1 MSKPKMNL
9 LGEDGNIYAIL
20 GRASRLLRQNGQN
33 TQAEQMYFRVTS
45 SQSYDEALHIISEY
59 VETELSKPEPV
70 STKEEN
76 TEESVRKQL
85 LDIAKECMHAIEV
98 RGDLDYRGNDDADFV
113 NVSVGSIEGALRAA
127 YDLGRG
133 VRQRELTEQ
142 RTAPKQQA
150 KKREHQHER

>member
-1 MSKPKMNL
+1 MTKPKMNL

-20 GRASRLLRQNGQN
+20 GRASRLLRQNGQS

-59 VETELSKPEPV
+59 VETELTPS
-70 STKEEN
+70 EERQEQM
-76 TEESVRKQL
+76 TEEMIQAQL
-85 LDIAKECMHAIEV
+85 LDIAKFNMYPIEV
-98 RGDLDYRGNDDADFV
+98 RGDLNYRGNDDADFV
-113 NVSVGSIEGALRAA
+113 TVSVGSIEGALRAA

-133 VRQRELTEQ
+133 VRQRKLTEQ

-150 KKREHQHER
+150 KKRGHQHER

>member
-33 TQAEQMYFRVTS
+33 KEAEQMYFRVTS
-45 SQSYDEALHIISEY
+45 SQSYDDALHIISEY
-59 VETELSKPEPV
+59 VETELSTPEA
-70 STKEEN
+70 SQ
-76 TEESVRKQL
+76 KQIL
-85 LDIAKECMHAIEV
+85 DDMIRDQLTDIAKHHIYAVEL
-98 RGDLDYRGNDDADFV
+98 RGDLQYRGNDDADFI

-133 VRQRELTEQ
+133 VRQRKLTEQ

-150 KKREHQHER
+150 KKRGHQHER